1 MSTVDNHMVIP
12 GSLAYSS
19 ILQVAKEELAQ
30 ALHSLSWHWR
40 NLMSQWVKQN
50 RSIIFSFF
58 KTNELDFAGLT
69 LILAHEMS
77 LLTPWRSHPGTDVVV
92 TLRSSMNALIRGCQ
106 EPDLENGLLHSTSTD
121 FTSKF
126 MANANRDTEIVP
138 PVMTPF
144 CRWCHFNVKVPEDTL
159 RLKLS

>member
-1 MSTVDNHMVIP
+1 MSP
-12 GSLAYSS
+12 
-19 ILQVAKEELAQ
+19 
-30 ALHSLSWHWR
+30 
-40 NLMSQWVKQN
+40 WVKQN

-77 LLTPWRSHPGTDVVV
+77 LLTPWRSHLGTDVVV
-92 TLRSSMNALIRGCQ
+92 TLRSSMNALIGGCQ
-106 EPDLENGLLHSTSTD
+106 EPDLENGLLRSTSTD

-138 PVMTPF
+138 PVMIPF
-144 CRWCHFNVKVPEDTL
+144 CR
-159 RLKLS
+159 